1 MTIRRPE
8 LELSWGSARGA
19 ALPELATIA
28 SSAGFQSISLR
39 PAMYFEAKS
48 EGFSDHDLQGLL
60 ADAGLV
66 VGFIDPLA
74 RGLPGVPNS
83 DSVIPELRSFV
94 AFTEEDCFTAAEG
107 VGAEAINLA
116 QFLGGPQRPEHMADV
131 IGKMCEHA
139 AERGIRMSM
148 EFMPNSGIPDLGVA
162 CDLVQRV
169 GAPNLGVMFDTWHFF
184 RSGGSIEQLANLPP
198 DLVIGLQVSDA
209 TADSLGSAY
218 VPMTDR
224 LLPGDGILPLARV
237 IGALIENNPS
247 LRVGAEVFQNRLRR
261 MGPEPS
267 AHSVAAAMQPI
278 LDELSEGT

>member
-19 ALPELATIA
+19 ALPELITIA
-28 SSAGFQSISLR
+28 ARAGFESISLR

-48 EGFSDHDLQGLL
+48 EGFTDHDLSGLL
-60 ADAGLV
+60 ADAGVV

-74 RGLPGVPNS
+74 RGLPGVPSS
-83 DSVIPELRSFV
+83 DSVVPPLRSFV
-94 AFTEEDCFTAAEG
+94 AFSEEDCFAAAEG

-116 QFLGGPQRPEHMADV
+116 QFLGGPQPPELMADV
-131 IGKMCEHA
+131 IGTMCEHA
-139 AERGIRMSM
+139 AERGVRMSM

-169 GAPNLGVMFDTWHFF
+169 GAPNLGIMFDTWHFF
-184 RSGGSIEQLANLPP
+184 RSGGSIEQLAHVPP

-209 TADSLGSAY
+209 TADALGSAY

-224 LLPGDGILPLARV
+224 LLPGDGILPLAQV
-237 IGALIENNPS
+237 IGALMENNRS
-247 LRVGAEVFQNRLRR
+247 LRVGAEVFQSRLRK
-261 MGPEPS
+261 MGPERS
-267 AHSVAAAMQPI
+267 AHAVAAAMRPI
-278 LDELSEGT
+278 LDGLCEGA